1 MRSKDLE
8 IVDRPPEFRVKY
20 NIQVLGAEIE
30 FDETN
35 IKVLR
40 SCLTN
45 TTPTS

>member
-1 MRSKDLE
+1 
-8 IVDRPPEFRVKY
+8 VP
-20 NIQVLGAEIE
+20 GAEIE

-40 SCLTN
+40 LCLTN